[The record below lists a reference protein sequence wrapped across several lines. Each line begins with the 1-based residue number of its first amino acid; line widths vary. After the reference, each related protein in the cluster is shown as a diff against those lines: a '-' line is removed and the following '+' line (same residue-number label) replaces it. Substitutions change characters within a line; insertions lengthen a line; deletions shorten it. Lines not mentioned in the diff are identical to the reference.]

1 MDASTAS
8 KIDRNIRRS
17 ASAIFAGACAFA
29 AYSYLSAD
37 IVTQPQLGADTS
49 GVLALAYLLCSRTI
63 RAVAPERQIFVQP
76 VFALA
81 ELAPAEI
88 ADEPSELLL
97 TEADRVPT
105 EQAGDVLVLDDVLD
119 AIGSD
124 SRVVRL
130 FDPSAMPTPGQLR
143 SRIDR
148 HIEKGASTSRGAP
161 DASHELHEAL
171 AKLRANLR

>member
-29 AYSYLSAD
+29 AYSYLSSD
-37 IVTQPQLGADTS
+37 IAQPQLGADTG

-76 VFALA
+76 AFALA

>member
-37 IVTQPQLGADTS
+37 FAQPQLGADT
-49 GVLALAYLLCSRTI
+49 GGALALAYLLCSRTM
-63 RAVAPERQIFVQP
+63 RAIAPERQSFAQP

-81 ELAPAEI
+81 ELSPVEI
-88 ADEPSELLL
+88 DEESSELLL
-97 TEADRVPT
+97 TETDRVPA
-105 EQAGDVLVLDDVLD
+105 EQGSDVLLLDDVLD
-119 AIGSD
+119 AIGND

-130 FDPSAMPTPGQLR
+130 FDPAAMPTPGQLR

-148 HIEKGASTSRGAP
+148 HIEKGAPTSRGAP